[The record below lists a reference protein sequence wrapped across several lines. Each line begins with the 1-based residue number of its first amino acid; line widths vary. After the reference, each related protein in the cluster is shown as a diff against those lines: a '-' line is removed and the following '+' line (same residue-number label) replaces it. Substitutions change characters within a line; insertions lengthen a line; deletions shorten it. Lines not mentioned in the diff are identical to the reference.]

1 MRKPGAPPSRRRLCG
16 DKVGSST
23 LPLTGLA
30 LDPRSDQ
37 SLSFFRFLSG
47 IQIEMRKSLLVCLLL
62 GVANIFAF
70 AGPPFLTDDPEPV
83 PYGHYEFYTFS
94 IVDHASNG
102 TAVEVPAFEFNA
114 GAAPNLQLHI
124 IAPMALFAANPGPLT
139 YGVGDVELGAKYRFI
154 QEKGQRPQIGVFP
167 LLELPTGDSRRS
179 LGNGQLWAQL
189 PLWVQKSWGPWQSYG
204 GVGYVVNHAPGMR
217 DHIYAGWQAQREL
230 NKKLTLGAE
239 WFDQGRV
246 TAAARSAQIL
256 NAGGIYN
263 FKENFSFL
271 FTAGHSVHGDS
282 HTVAYLGLYWTWG
295 RKDAADKP
303 DLAKSM
309 HPAYGQTLH
318 L

>member
-1 MRKPGAPPSRRRLCG
+1 MRKP
-16 DKVGSST
+16 
-23 LPLTGLA
+23 
-30 LDPRSDQ
+30 
-37 SLSFFRFLSG
+37 
-47 IQIEMRKSLLVCLLL
+47 LLVCLLL
-62 GVANIFAF
+62 GLANIFAF

-83 PYGHYEFYTFS
+83 PYRHYEFYTFS

-102 TAVEVPAFEFNA
+102 TVVEVPAFEFNA
-114 GAAPNLQLHI
+114 GAVPNLQLHM
-124 IAPMALFAANPGPLT
+124 IAPLALFAANPGPLT

-179 LGNGQLWAQL
+179 LGNGQFWVQL

-217 DHIYAGWQAQREL
+217 DHIYAGWQVQREL

-239 WFDQGRV
+239 WFDQGRA

-263 FKENFSFL
+263 FKEDFSL
-271 FTAGHSVHGDS
+271 LLTVGHSVHGDS
-282 HTVAYLGLYWTWG
+282 HTVAYLGLNWTWG
-295 RKDAADKP
+295 RKDASDKP
-303 DLAKSM
+303 DLAKSI
-309 HPAYGQTLH
+309 HPAYGQALR